1 MNPVSPQE
9 AARIFREAAR
19 LNREEEHLR
28 GSTLQLPNYGQLVA
42 TGDLHGHRRN
52 FERLVNFCDLDNAP
66 TRHIVLHEIIHEEPQ
81 GLAALDMSHEVLLA
95 AAQWKIEFPEQV
107 HFLQSNHELAQLTEQ
122 DISKG
127 GRIVTYSFLAG
138 LRQSYGSGSDEVA
151 DAVMEF
157 LGTYPL
163 AIRTANRVLMTHS
176 LPSPHVMSRFDA
188 GVLARRPT
196 GADLRDGGSAY
207 YLVWGRH
214 QTADQLAALAQTWDV
229 DWFICGHQPQEFG
242 YAVVHERMLI
252 LASDHNHGVMLPF
265 DLRKEYD
272 LAGLEQSIRP
282 LASVA

>member
-1 MNPVSPQE
+1 MKAASAQE
-9 AARIFREAAR
+9 DIRVYREAAR
-19 LNREEEHLR
+19 LNREEEHLD
-28 GSTLQLPNYGQLVA
+28 GSTLRFPNYGQLVA

-52 FERLVNFCDLDNAP
+52 FERLVSYCDLEHAP
-66 TRHIVLHEIIHEEPQ
+66 SRHVVLHEIIHEEPQ
-81 GLAALDMSHEVLLA
+81 GLAALDMSHEVLA
-95 AAQWKIEFPEQV
+95 AAARWKLEYPEQV

-138 LRQSYGSGSDEVA
+138 LRQSYGNASDAVA

-157 LGTYPL
+157 LSSYPL
-163 AIRTANRVLMTHS
+163 AIRTANRILIAHS
-176 LPSPHVMSRFDA
+176 LPSPAMMGRFDPT
-188 GVLARRPT
+188 VITRRPT
-196 GADLRDGGSAY
+196 PADLRDGGSAY

-214 QTADQLAALAQTWDV
+214 QSAEQLAELARRWDV

-242 YAVVHERMLI
+242 YAVVHDRMLI

-272 LAGLEQSIRP
+272 LTTLEAAIRP